1 LELLFFTSVFIVFF
15 AYFGY
20 PLTMYGISLI
30 KNNPVKKSPFSPSV
44 TLIITAHNEEKRIR
58 EKLGNTLFID
68 YPRGKLQILVAS
80 DGSTDATNA
89 IVAEYR
95 DKGIELLDVKVRG
108 GKENA
113 QKEAVAVARGDI
125 LVFTD
130 IATRLDPLGIAEIV
144 SNFSDPSVGCVSSED
159 QMISADGATSGE
171 GVYVRY
177 EMWMRRLETRVHT
190 IVQLSGSFFAARKE
204 VCGDFSTKMTSD
216 FRTLLNSVRNGMR
229 GVIDPQAIG
238 YYKDIQDKSREFSRK
253 VRTII
258 RGLTVFFNNIE
269 FLNFFKY
276 GLFTYQY
283 VCHKL
288 LRWAVPFF
296 LIFAFIS
303 NAVLILESPFF
314 KCIFGI
320 QMVFYALA
328 AFGMLSPKSDKF
340 VFVKIPKFFV
350 VVNTSIIVAWFK
362 FLKGE
367 RLTMWNP
374 SVR

>member
-1 LELLFFTSVFIVFF
+1 
-15 AYFGY
+15 
-20 PLTMYGISLI
+20 MYGISLI

>member
-1 LELLFFTSVFIVFF
+1 
-15 AYFGY
+15 
-20 PLTMYGISLI
+20 
-30 KNNPVKKSPFSPSV
+30 
-44 TLIITAHNEEKRIR
+44 
-58 EKLGNTLFID
+58 
-68 YPRGKLQILVAS
+68 
-80 DGSTDATNA
+80 
-89 IVAEYR
+89 
-95 DKGIELLDVKVRG
+95 
-108 GKENA
+108 
-113 QKEAVAVARGDI
+113 
-125 LVFTD
+125 
-130 IATRLDPLGIAEIV
+130 
-144 SNFSDPSVGCVSSED
+144 
-159 QMISADGATSGE
+159 
-171 GVYVRY
+171 
-177 EMWMRRLETRVHT
+177 
-190 IVQLSGSFFAARKE
+190 VQLSGSFFAARKE